1 MPRADPMECF
11 AFCSA
16 ASYQIKSIYEQ
27 LKTIHLASI
36 YRDVVHIEFSLN
48 GKIVNGFFFA
58 YGASVI
64 WGATKEECLNILKL
78 LVPYESETGKDLEI
92 DEFTYSYEDIA
103 RVQDDEIFLPDTLP
117 LTKLALS
124 YAIAQSVK
132 LGTFETSILKAFN
145 SNKHLPE
152 DLATKG
158 KIFLSRKE
166 IRKKMGKLFIERNS
180 INMHLDVLDAPEF
193 FWKHTELEPL
203 YRIMYLYLDI
213 GTRVDALNQ
222 RLDVLHE
229 LFQMLGNELNH
240 QHSSRLEITIILL
253 IVIEVLLLLA
263 KDFFKII

>member
-1 MPRADPMECF
+1 MECF
-11 AFCSA
+11 AFCTAS
-16 ASYQIKSIYEQ
+16 SYQIKRLYEYS
-27 LKTIHLASI
+27 KNTYTTSI
-36 YRDVVHIEFSLN
+36 YRDVIHIEFPLD
-48 GKIVNGFFFA
+48 GAIVDGFFFA
-58 YGASVI
+58 YGASVF
-64 WGATKEECLNILKL
+64 WGASKEQCINLLKILE
-78 LVPYESETGKDLEI
+78 PYESEPIKDFEV
-92 DEFTYSYEDIA
+92 DEFTYSYDGIT
-103 RVQDDEIFLPDTLP
+103 RVQDDEIFLPNTSS
-117 LTKLALS
+117 LTKLAIS
-124 YAIAQSVK
+124 YAISQSVK

-145 SNKHLPE
+145 NNKHLPQ

-193 FWKHTELEPL
+193 FWEYTEVEPL
-203 YRIMYLYLDI
+203 YKIMYLYLDI

-263 KDFFKII
+263 KDFFKLI